1 MSEAQTVL
9 LGFVASATILFGLPV
24 GKLRAPRPGLRQFL
38 NALAIGILLFLFWDV
53 LVHAY
58 EPVDAALGHFRGR
71 TAGIG
76 PALGYGALFLLGI
89 SAGLLSLVYYQRWL
103 AVRGRPRR
111 FGPGAMAVG
120 ELTSARAGLAGW
132 SAARRLCLL
141 IAVGIGLHNFGE
153 GLAIGASAGAGAI
166 GLATIL
172 VIGFALHNAT
182 EGFGIVA
189 PLAAD
194 GDRPSWGFLLL
205 MGLIGGGPTF
215 VGTAVG
221 RQFTS
226 ASMSVIFL
234 TLAGGSILYVVIQ
247 LLDVARKSGH
257 KELLYWGVL
266 LGLAAG
272 FVTDMIVTAGGA

>member
-1 MSEAQTVL
+1 V
-9 LGFVASATILFGLPV
+9 
-24 GKLRAPRPGLRQFL
+24 
-38 NALAIGILLFLFWDV
+38 AIGILLFLIWDV

-58 EPVDAALGHFRGR
+58 EPVDAALGHFRDR

-89 SAGLLSLVYYQRWL
+89 SAGLLSLVYYERWL
-103 AVRGRPRR
+103 AARGRPRR
-111 FGPGAMAVG
+111 FGPGAMAAG

-132 SAARRLCLL
+132 SAARRRCLL

-153 GLAIGASAGAGAI
+153 GLAIGASAAAGAI

-215 VGTAVG
+215 IGTAVG
-221 RQFTS
+221 RQFSS
-226 ASMSVIFL
+226 ACMSVIVL
-234 TLAGGSILYVVIQ
+234 TLAAGSILYVVIQ
-247 LLDVARKSGH
+247 LLDVARKSGRT
-257 KELLYWGVL
+257 ELLYWGVL

-272 FVTDMIVTAGGA
+272 FVTDMVVTVGGA

>member
-1 MSEAQTVL
+1 LSESETLL
-9 LGFVASATILFGLPV
+9 LGFVAGVTILLGLPV
-24 GKLRAPRPGLRQFL
+24 GRLRTPRPGLRQFL
-38 NALAIGILLFLFWDV
+38 NALAIGILLFLIWDV

-58 EPVDAALGHFRGR
+58 EPLDAALVRLHNR
-71 TAGIG
+71 TGGIG
-76 PALGYGALFLLGI
+76 PVLGYGTLFLVGI
-89 SAGLLSLVYYQRWL
+89 SVGLLSLVYYERWL
-103 AVRGRPRR
+103 AGRGRPKS
-111 FGPGAMAVG
+111 FGPGAMALGEPTAKRARVG
-120 ELTSARAGLAGW
+120 DW
-132 SAARRLCLL
+132 SAARRLSLL

-153 GLAIGASAGAGAI
+153 GLAIGASAATGAI

-189 PLAAD
+189 PLAAE

-205 MGLIGGGPTF
+205 MGLIGGGPTTL
-215 VGTAVG
+215 GTAVG

-226 ASMSVIFL
+226 EAVSVIFL
-234 TLAGGSILYVVIQ
+234 TLAAGSIIYVVIQ
-247 LLDVARKSGH
+247 LLGVAHKHGH

-272 FVTDMIVTAGGA
+272 FITDMIVTAGGA